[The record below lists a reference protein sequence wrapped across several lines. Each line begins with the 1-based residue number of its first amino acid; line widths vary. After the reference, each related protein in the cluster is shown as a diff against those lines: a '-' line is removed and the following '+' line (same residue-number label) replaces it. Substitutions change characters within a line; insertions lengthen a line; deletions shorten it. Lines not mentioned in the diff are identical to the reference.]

1 MNFKHL
7 KTLAITS
14 ALVGTFSVSAFA
26 TSIGGATINS
36 DSIKLRTEPNPSTPV
51 LGMTPQGSVVV
62 VGEKVSDN
70 WYKVV
75 YRGATGYMTSESLNF
90 SENLEGEF
98 GKGTIFGDDVPLHDD
113 ANLNSNVVGLFD
125 NGTEMQIFGVCG
137 NWYKV
142 VCGGQTGFVFS
153 DYFSLNGGV
162 SELYALPDKGQLIV
176 DTAMKYLG
184 VPYVWG
190 GTTAKGFGCS
200 GLVYYVYKECGYKIN
215 RTAAAIYENGTHV
228 DKGNLQVG
236 DPICFSS
243 SSQSIGHVGIYI
255 GNGQFIHS
263 SSGSG
268 SVIISDLSDN
278 YYASRYVGARHIV

>member
-14 ALVGTFSVSAFA
+14 ALIGTFSVSALA
-26 TSIGGATINS
+26 TSIGGASISS
-36 DSIKLRTEPNPSTPV
+36 DSIKLRTEPNPSAPV
-51 LGMTPQGSVVV
+51 LGMSPQGSVVV

-70 WYKVV
+70 WFKVV

-98 GKGTIFGDDVPLHDD
+98 GKGTIFGDNVPLLDD
-113 ANLNSNVVGLFD
+113 ANINSNVVGTFN
-125 NGTEMQIFGVCG
+125 NGTEMQVLGVCG

-142 VCGGQTGFVFS
+142 NCGSQTGYVFS

-162 SELYALPDKGQLIV
+162 SELYVSPDGQLIV

-190 GTTAKGFGCS
+190 GTTAKGFDCS
-200 GLVYYVYKECGYKIN
+200 GLVYYVYKECGYNIS
-215 RTAAAIYENGTHV
+215 RTAADIYENGTYV
-228 DKGNLQVG
+228 EKENLQVG

-255 GNGQFIHS
+255 GDGQFIHA

-268 SVIISDLSDN
+268 CVIISDLSDN
-278 YYASRYVGARHIV
+278 YYAARYVGARHII